1 MISVIDPCPSTQT
14 WSDTSDCPAVLWWDG
29 EKHPDVDGDQ
39 TRHKYLMIIYQK
51 HTIIDSVEPA
61 VSLMIG
67 QKSCDFVF
75 LDFLFHDFSLRISSP
90 RAWCLQHTWSRARL
104 RFVN

>member
-1 MISVIDPCPSTQT
+1 
-14 WSDTSDCPAVLWWDG
+14 
-29 EKHPDVDGDQ
+29 
-39 TRHKYLMIIYQK
+39 MIIYQK

-90 RAWCLQHTWSRARL
+90 RA
-104 RFVN
+104 